1 MPARQPQSRSPLAR
15 MVRIHRCLV
24 EGNHPNCSTLARAIE
39 VSTKTIQRDLDYMR
53 DQLGLPLE
61 YCASAHGYA
70 YTQPVTHFPTIP
82 ATEGEVLAL
91 FVAQKALEQYRGTP
105 FEKPLANA
113 FSKLSEVLEDAITV
127 GLDDLS
133 ETLSFHHTG
142 IAHTDMAVFQQVTR
156 ALMES
161 RRLEFSYRKLNS
173 RRPDRR
179 SVEPYH
185 LASIDGQ
192 WYLFAN
198 DLDRKDIRTFVLG
211 RIQKVSAIG
220 PQFTKPADF
229 SLRERLMGSFG
240 VFSGEG
246 SFAVRIEFDPFAAQL
261 VRERRWHPS
270 QDLEEHPDGGLEM
283 SLQLDSLEE
292 VERWILSWGGHAKVL
307 DPPRLKR
314 RVQAALRDMQ
324 GIYRE
329 MPPWF
334 SDLHEAARAHQ
345 PDRLLELVMALD
357 SRSEAP
363 GQMSLFRS

>member
-1 MPARQPQSRSPLAR
+1 MPASQPQSRTPLAR
-15 MVRIHRCLV
+15 MVRIHRHLV
-24 EGNHPNCSTLARAIE
+24 EGKHPNCSTLARAIE

-61 YCASAHGYA
+61 YCPASHGYA
-70 YTQPVTHFPTIP
+70 YTEPVTHFPTIP

-105 FEKPLANA
+105 FEKPLADA
-113 FSKLSEVLEDAITV
+113 FGKLSDALQGDITV
-127 GLDDLS
+127 GLNDLS
-133 ETLSFHHTG
+133 ETLSFRHTG
-142 IAHTDMAVFQQVTR
+142 IAHTDMTVFQQVTR

-161 RRLEFSYRKLNS
+161 RRLDFSYRKLNA
-173 RRPDRR
+173 RQATRR

-211 RIQKVSAIG
+211 RIQEVTAVG
-220 PQFTKPADF
+220 PLFEKPKDF
-229 SLRERLMGSFG
+229 SLRQRLLGSFG

-246 SFAVRIEFDPFAAQL
+246 DHPVRIEFDPFAAQL

-270 QDLEEHPDGGLEM
+270 QILKEHPSGGLEL

-292 VERWILSWGGHAKVL
+292 IERWILSWGGHAKVL
-307 DPPRLKR
+307 GPPRLKR
-314 RVQAALRDMQ
+314 QVQAALRDMQ
-324 GIYRE
+324 GMYRE

-357 SRSEAP
+357 SRRDAP
-363 GQMSLFRS
+363 GQMTLFRS